1 MKKLYKDILLGLFTS
16 IIIVG
21 IIYGSNVYFSLQE
34 SKQRKE
40 RHKQEEERRE
50 KIKKYR
56 EILEKQRD
64 SIRVSGKL
72 QHPHSI
78 EEYDL
83 NDDQDLYDNPDFD
96 DLIPGEEYDEE
107 FVDRTTGDP
116 ELYD

>member
-1 MKKLYKDILLGLFTS
+1 MKKLNKDIFLGLFTS

-21 IIYGSNVYFSLQE
+21 IIYGSNLYFSLQG
-34 SKQRKE
+34 SKQRQE

-56 EILEKQRD
+56 EILEKQCD

-72 QHPHSI
+72 QHSHSI
-78 EEYDL
+78 EDYDL

>member
-34 SKQRKE
+34 SKQRQE

-56 EILEKQRD
+56 EILE
-64 SIRVSGKL
+64 
-72 QHPHSI
+72 
-78 EEYDL
+78 
-83 NDDQDLYDNPDFD
+83 
-96 DLIPGEEYDEE
+96 EYDEE

>member
-1 MKKLYKDILLGLFTS
+1 M
-16 IIIVG
+16 G

-83 NDDQDLYDNPDFD
+83 NDDQESL
-96 DLIPGEEYDEE
+96 
-107 FVDRTTGDP
+107 R
-116 ELYD
+116 

>member
-1 MKKLYKDILLGLFTS
+1 MKKRYKDILLGLFTS

-40 RHKQEEERRE
+40 RHKQEEERGE